1 MKNNLHT
8 SITLFLI
15 LWLISFKSLAYD
27 PKLPGKSIFTTRCA
41 SCHRIGSIL
50 TGPDL
55 TNVDK
60 RRSLPW
66 IIEFVHSSQTFIK
79 KGNKDAMNLFQQ
91 FNKIQMPDHQDLA
104 ESDIKNIVEY
114 IKVEAL
120 NVSKDNGP
128 FATSKIERPNF
139 LPITRNDSVI
149 IISYLVV
156 VGMLAS
162 VLYFG
167 VQVTVMGKIS

>member
-1 MKNNLHT
+1 MKNSITT
-8 SITLFLI
+8 SITLLLI
-15 LWLISFKSLAYD
+15 LWLITFKCFADD
-27 PKLPGKSIFTTRCA
+27 PKLSGKSTFTARCA

-60 RRSLPW
+60 RRSLSW
-66 IIEFVHSSQTFIK
+66 IIEFVHSSQTVIK
-79 KGNKDAMNLFQQ
+79 KGDKDAMTLFQQ

-104 ESDIKNIVEY
+104 DNDIKNIVEY
-114 IKVEAL
+114 IKVEAV
-120 NVSKDNGP
+120 NASKNNGP
-128 FATSKIERPNF
+128 FATPNMERPNF
-139 LPITRNDSVI
+139 LPITKNDSLI

-156 VGMLAS
+156 VGMLVT

-167 VQVTVMGKIS
+167 AQVTVMGKK